1 MVSSRTVKIHKIKM
15 SEEPEAYKIG
25 WVPFMHA
32 KIWLDSRPLIPRTE
46 TEFWTE
52 RAIEEIK
59 SIPNARVLDLCAGS
73 GAIGVAVL
81 KELPGVNVDFIEKEV
96 RHHRTIEKNI
106 NTNLHECDRMP
117 RIFGGDLF
125 ESAQGPYDIILSNP
139 PYIDPEKL
147 ERVQDSVIEH
157 EPREALMGGNAGMEI
172 VKRILA
178 DAPKYLASH
187 GILYIEHEPEQV
199 EEINKIV
206 QSLPYSSCES
216 FPDQYGVTRYSRLI
230 RK

>member
-1 MVSSRTVKIHKIKM
+1 M
-15 SEEPEAYKIG
+15 SEEPEVYKMG
-25 WVPFMHA
+25 WVSFIHT

-81 KELPGVNVDFIEKEV
+81 KELHGVSVDFIEKEV
-96 RHHRTIEKNI
+96 RHHATIEKNI
-106 NTNLHECDRMP
+106 KENGINTNRA
-117 RIFGGDLF
+117 RVFGGDLF
-125 ESAQGPYDIILSNP
+125 ENVEEKYDVILTNP

-147 ERVQDSVIEH
+147 NRVQKSVIEY
-157 EPREALMGGNAGMEI
+157 EPREALMGGNAGIEI
-172 VKRILA
+172 IKCILT
-178 DAPKYLASH
+178 DAPKHLASQ

-199 EEINKIV
+199 EEIAKIASAL
-206 QSLPYSSCES
+206 QYTSCES
-216 FPDQYGVTRYSRLI
+216 FPDQYRVMRYSRLV